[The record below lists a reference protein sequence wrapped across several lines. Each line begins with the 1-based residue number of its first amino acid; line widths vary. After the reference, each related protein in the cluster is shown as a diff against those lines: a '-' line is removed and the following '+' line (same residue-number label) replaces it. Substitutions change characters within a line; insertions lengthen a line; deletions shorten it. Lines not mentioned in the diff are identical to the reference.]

1 MLAKRR
7 MRKSLRITS
16 QVNENTH
23 PRSDAAQ
30 HLIDGYQLTDTI
42 EGVCSRDDDST
53 EEPMTL
59 HVSKLGANF
68 VEAFPDIW
76 DSSMPNSTEGT
87 VG

>member
-7 MRKSLRITS
+7 VRKSLTITF
-16 QVNENTH
+16 QVNEKTH
-23 PRSDAAQ
+23 PRIDAAQ
-30 HLIDGYQLTDTI
+30 HLVDGHQLMDTV

-59 HVSKLGANF
+59 HVSKLGANSA
-68 VEAFPDIW
+68 EAFPDIW
-76 DSSMPNSTEGT
+76 DFSMPNSMEGT